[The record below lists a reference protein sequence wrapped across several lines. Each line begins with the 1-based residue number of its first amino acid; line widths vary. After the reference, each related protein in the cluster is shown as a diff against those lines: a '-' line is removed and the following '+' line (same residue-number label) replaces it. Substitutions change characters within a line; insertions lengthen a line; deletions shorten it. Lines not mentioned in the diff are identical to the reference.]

1 EVLGIQIVDL
11 RQGGPQT
18 GPMAAHVTRA
28 QDEIRH
34 ELMLNLKTPILN
46 HTWTAIALGNIR
58 WATKAPSEAA
68 VLLGRVK
75 IRRRRVG
82 WYAGAQQDRISSIT
96 TKDVTVAVRGAPTPR
111 GSKAV
116 SERYSDDAVAQS
128 SL

>member
-1 EVLGIQIVDL
+1 MSSSPFLSSLLFFFLMIRRPPRSTL
-11 RQGGPQT
+11 FPYTTLFRS
-18 GPMAAHVTRA
+18 HVTHA

-58 WATKAPSEAA
+58 WATKAPSEAT

-82 WYAGAQQDRISSIT
+82 WYAGAQQDRSSSLRI
-96 TKDVTVAVRGAPTPR
+96 KGVTVAVSGAPTRR
-111 GSKAV
+111 G
-116 SERYSDDAVAQS
+116 R
-128 SL
+128 

>member
-1 EVLGIQIVDL
+1 
-11 RQGGPQT
+11 
-18 GPMAAHVTRA
+18 MAAHVTHA

-82 WYAGAQQDRISSIT
+82 WYAGAQQDRISSLRI
-96 TKDVTVAVRGAPTPR
+96 KGVTVAVSGAPTRR
-111 GSKAV
+111 GRKAV
-116 SERYSDDAVAQS
+116 GERYTTVAVAQRS
-128 SL
+128 VRSEESRVGKEMRKRCAPE

>member
-1 EVLGIQIVDL
+1 
-11 RQGGPQT
+11 
-18 GPMAAHVTRA
+18 MAAHVTHA

-82 WYAGAQQDRISSIT
+82 WYAGAQQDRISSLRI
-96 TKDVTVAVRGAPTPR
+96 KGVTVAVSGDRKSTR
-111 GSKAV
+111 LNS
-116 SERYSDDAVAQS
+116 SHVAIS
-128 SL
+128 